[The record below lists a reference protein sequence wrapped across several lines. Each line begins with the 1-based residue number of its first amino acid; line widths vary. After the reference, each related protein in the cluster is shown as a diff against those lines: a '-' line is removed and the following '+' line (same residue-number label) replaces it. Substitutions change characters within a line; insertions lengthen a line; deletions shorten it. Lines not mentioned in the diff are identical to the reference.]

1 MAGPHSSLGL
11 RADRVGSTRGCAGP
25 RSRRVMA
32 LMAVL
37 IGASAASRAQGEDFK
52 LAVLG
57 PEGAQT
63 PGDRMTVNRPF
74 GTWSLQ
80 CDLSVAQ
87 NRRICGVEQVLEQ
100 PGGAVLWR
108 LARASDDRNVLVF
121 SLPRNL
127 DASQGLT
134 VKLDGFA
141 TTVSTWSCQ
150 SACLAILPLTATLQ
164 SLLFSAASV
173 EMSYRTTAGKPVV
186 LTGTMAG
193 FRLAIQAAAEDPFG
207 KRVPPPA
214 SKPAAKVTE
223 ATGSVVAERVKRP
236 KPAAASQPH

>member
-37 IGASAASRAQGEDFK
+37 IGVSAASRAQGEDFK

-127 DASQGLT
+127 DVSSGPDCEARRICDHGLN
-134 VKLDGFA
+134 VVLP
-141 TTVSTWSCQ
+141 

-223 ATGSVVAERVKRP
+223 ATGSVAAERAKRP